1 MRIQTALEDRA
12 DLAVSAGASAI
23 ELVASGAAADAI
35 VVHCPALGAAELAV
49 FAELRQRWPELPI
62 VAICDSTDVRA
73 ARRAIDRGL
82 DGLVFSDRIEVAL
95 EPTIAAVLAGQTAVP
110 RELRSSGR
118 AVALTFREKQIL
130 GMVVMGFTN
139 QEIGSRLFLA
149 ESTVKSHLSSAFAKL
164 GARSRS
170 EAAAMILDP
179 NGSQGTGILAISS
192 DTRSAPTRGT
202 PGTEP
207 GGPLSRPD
215 R

>member
-1 MRIQTALEDRA
+1 VAVAAEGPLARMRIQTALEGRA

-35 VVHCPALGAAELAV
+35 IVHCPALRAAELAV

-62 VAICDSTDVRA
+62 VAICDSMDVRA

-82 DGLVFSDRIEVAL
+82 DGLVFSDQIEVAL

-118 AVALTFREKQIL
+118 AGALTFREKQVL

-139 QEIGSRLFLA
+139 QQIGSRLFLA
-149 ESTVKSHLSSAFAKL
+149 ESTVKSHLSSVFAKL

-179 NGSQGTGILAISS
+179 NVSQGNDILQISS
-192 DTRSAPTRGT
+192 DTRSAPT
-202 PGTEP
+202 
-207 GGPLSRPD
+207 PD
-215 R
+215 AADH